1 MKLSSCE
8 TIMPWQSVLK
18 LSWTDW
24 LIKVP
29 FEVVT
34 QVLILHKIN
43 FKKVEYMNGS
53 LGVIIRA
60 LPATVEIIFTE
71 SSEMDSLR
79 LDFLNPYQILS
90 NIRTVITH

>member
-1 MKLSSCE
+1 
-8 TIMPWQSVLK
+8 MPWQSVLK